1 MTERSAQQ
9 REPLD
14 LDGLVASLREW
25 ATVFA
30 VMLSVI
36 ILVFSYF
43 CGADQPAR

>member
-36 ILVFSYF
+36 LVFSYF